1 MDWYQ
6 IPQKIKNWNA
16 DIDYVMFVDE
26 NGNGGR
32 INNIF
37 KKINN
42 NISISDD
49 EKYFTVT
56 GCIFEKNNYSV
67 IRNNKERKK

>member
-1 MDWYQ
+1 MNWYDK
-6 IPQKIKNWNA
+6 PQKIKNWNI

-26 NGNGGR
+26 NGNGGK

-42 NISISDD
+42 NIPI
-49 EKYFTVT
+49 K
-56 GCIFEKNNYSV
+56 
-67 IRNNKERKK
+67 